1 MAARMRLYNTDS
13 ILLAVMDQHD
23 VPRSQWRRG
32 LRRAK
37 PEFVKL
43 FSGGVEK
50 RTDPLACGE
59 RQIETRFL
67 CARGL
72 VYTIGRKTKGFPY
85 PVLVERRQ
93 GRIRSFLR
101 TRAAQAMAERALREA
116 GVIPVR
122 VSRVRRLLTVAAV
135 LAAARLIN
143 RSE

>member
-43 FSGGVEK
+43 LAAGLRSGRIRWPVVSG
-50 RTDPLACGE
+50 RSRRG
-59 RQIETRFL
+59 FF
-67 CARGL
+67 ARGSSL
-72 VYTIGRKTKGFPY
+72 YNSAENKGFPY

-143 RSE
+143 RRE